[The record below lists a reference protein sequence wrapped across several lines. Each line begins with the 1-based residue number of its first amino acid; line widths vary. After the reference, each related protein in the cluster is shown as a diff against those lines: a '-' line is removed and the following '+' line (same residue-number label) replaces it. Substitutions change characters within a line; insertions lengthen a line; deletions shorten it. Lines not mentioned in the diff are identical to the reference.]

1 MTIVY
6 QGIRRKTTDVLDDYG
21 QAHYLQNV
29 RFKRVGEL
37 GRRAGL
43 GKSTMAQQ
51 AGPVQFMIGAWSNV
65 PFIVNGTGGDV
76 FGQEDPLSYW
86 TGGTMARPRGVA
98 GQPVAPTI
106 DLITPSP
113 ASGTANYPAGTV
125 SFLATV
131 TYDGLSGA
139 LSYSWTN
146 FNGGPSIP
154 TQGIDNAN
162 PGTYIF
168 DGFCPPG
175 TYSFNG
181 IGGLTI
187 STQFNGFSTTLA
199 PADYQVIP

>member
-1 MTIVY
+1 MTIIHK
-6 QGIRRKTTDVLDDYG
+6 GIRRKTTDVLDDYG
-21 QAHYLQNV
+21 QAHYAQNW
-29 RFKRVGEL
+29 RYRMAGEI
-37 GRRAGL
+37 GRRPGI
-43 GKSTMAQQ
+43 GKTDMAKQ
-51 AGPVQFMIGAWSNV
+51 AGPVLLLGFGSYFEPYVVQMVGS
-65 PFIVNGTGGDV
+65 DV
-76 FGQEDPLSYW
+76 IATADPLPLW
-86 TGGTMARPRGVA
+86 ADPVMVIPGGQGGTP
-98 GQPVAPTI
+98 QAPTI

-113 ASGTANYPAGTV
+113 ASGTATYPAGTV

-181 IGGLTI
+181 IGGLTV

-199 PADYQVIP
+199 PSDYQVIP